1 MSLGALWELSARGY
15 LEGAAG
21 HGKFKIL
28 DVVGCYDRNP
38 DKVQAKAEK
47 YGIRALTLEEVLAD
61 KTIEI
66 VVNLT
71 TPVAHYPVANYKQ

>member
-1 MSLGALWELSARGY
+1 M
-15 LEGAAG
+15 
-21 HGKFKIL
+21 
-28 DVVGCYDRNP
+28 VGCYDRNP